1 MSLPFNLNYNLRLQ
15 MQSDRKDY
23 ALPQR
28 TWFITGVNSGFGRI
42 MTEHLLERGDR
53 VAGTARK
60 LKQLDDLKAKYGE
73 QLRLSY
79 LDLTDTP
86 AIRTVVDAAFAHLGQ
101 IDVIV
106 NNAGYGLFGAAEEVS
121 DEQIRHQID
130 TNLIGSIQVIR
141 AALPHLRAQGGGRVL
156 QVSSTGGQFAFPT
169 FSMYHASKWGIEGF
183 IESVAQEV
191 ASFHIGFT
199 IVEPGATGTN
209 FAAGMISPPVME
221 IYENTPVGDVRRA
234 VANNAFP
241 IPGDAVKVAVAMI
254 DSVDINPAPLRL
266 PLGSDTYTL
275 VRGALQ
281 QRLAALE
288 DQKHSALSADTNP
301 LNS

>member
-1 MSLPFNLNYNLRLQ
+1 M
-15 MQSDRKDY
+15 
-23 ALPQR
+23 PQR

-60 LKQLDDLKAKYGE
+60 LEQLDDLKSKYGE
-73 QLRLSY
+73 QLWLRH
-79 LDLTDTP
+79 LDLTDMP
-86 AIRTVVDAAFAHLGQ
+86 AIHGVVDAAFARFGQ
-101 IDVIV
+101 IQVIV

-169 FSMYHASKWGIEGF
+169 FSLYHASKWGIEGF
-183 IESVAQEV
+183 VESVAQEV
-191 ASFHIGFT
+191 APFHIEFT

-209 FAAGMISPPVME
+209 FASGMISPPVMDV
-221 IYENTPVGDVRRA
+221 YEDTPVGDVRRA
-234 VANNAFP
+234 VASHAFP
-241 IPGDAVKVAVAMI
+241 IPGDAVKVALAMI
-254 DSVDINPAPLRL
+254 DSVEVEPAPLRL
-266 PLGSDTYTL
+266 PLGSDTYNL

-288 DQKHSALSADTNP
+288 AQREIALSTDKNP
-301 LNS
+301 VNS

>member
-1 MSLPFNLNYNLRLQ
+1 M
-15 MQSDRKDY
+15 
-23 ALPQR
+23 PQR

-60 LKQLDDLKAKYGE
+60 LEQMDDLKSKYGDR
-73 QLRLSY
+73 LWLSY
-79 LDLTDTP
+79 LDLTESP
-86 AIRTVVDAAFAHLGQ
+86 AVRRVVDAAFAGFGK

-106 NNAGYGLFGAAEEVS
+106 NNAGYGLFGAAEEVT
-121 DEQIRHQID
+121 DDQIRHQLD
-130 TNLIGSIQVIR
+130 TNLIGSIQVVR

-169 FSMYHASKWGIEGF
+169 FSIYHASKWGIEGF

-191 ASFHIGFT
+191 AAFHIGFT

-209 FAAGMISPPVME
+209 FVTGMISPPIMDV
-221 IYENTPVGDVRRA
+221 YENTPVGDVRQA

-241 IPGDAVKVAVAMI
+241 IPGDAVKVALAMI
-254 DSVDINPAPLRL
+254 DSVDTDPAPLRL

-281 QRLAALE
+281 ERLAAL
-288 DQKHSALSADTNP
+288 DAQKQVAFSADTSP
-301 LNS
+301 LPA

>member
-1 MSLPFNLNYNLRLQ
+1 
-15 MQSDRKDY
+15 
-23 ALPQR
+23 
-28 TWFITGVNSGFGRI
+28 

-60 LKQLDDLKAKYGE
+60 LEQLGELTSKYGD
-73 QLRLSY
+73 QLWLCH
-79 LDLTDTP
+79 LDLTEAP
-86 AIRTVVDAAFAHLGQ
+86 AIREVVDAAFSHFGQ

-121 DEQIRHQID
+121 DHQIRHQID

-156 QVSSTGGQFAFPT
+156 QVSSTGGQYAFPT
-169 FSMYHASKWGIEGF
+169 FSIYHASKWGIEGF

-191 ASFHIGFT
+191 APFGIGLT

-209 FAAGMISPPVME
+209 FVTGMIRPPVMDV
-221 IYENTPVGDVRRA
+221 YEDTPVGDVRRA
-234 VANNAFP
+234 VANKAFP
-241 IPGDAVKVAVAMI
+241 IPGDAVKVALAMI
-254 DSVDINPAPLRL
+254 NSVDVNPAPLRL

-281 QRLAALE
+281 QRLAAL
-288 DQKHSALSADTNP
+288 DASRDIALSADTNP
-301 LNS
+301 LAV

>member
-1 MSLPFNLNYNLRLQ
+1 

-28 TWFITGVNSGFGRI
+28 TWFITGVNSGFGRM

-60 LKQLDDLKAKYGE
+60 LEQMDDLKRKYGE
-73 QLRLSY
+73 QLWLSY

-86 AIRTVVDAAFAHLGQ
+86 NIRRVVDAAFAHFGE
-101 IDVIV
+101 IHVIV

-121 DEQIRHQID
+121 DDQIRHQID

-156 QVSSTGGQFAFPT
+156 QVSSTGGQFAFPS

-183 IESVAQEV
+183 VESVAQE
-191 ASFHIGFT
+191 AAPFHIGFT

-209 FAAGMISPPVME
+209 FAAGMISPPVMDV
-221 IYENTPVGDVRRA
+221 YENTPVGDVRRA

-281 QRLAALE
+281 QRLAAL
-288 DQKHSALSADTNP
+288 DAQKHIALAADTNP
-301 LNS
+301 ISS